1 MNNFTFYNP
10 TKIVFGKGELK
21 QLDSLVPKD
30 ARVLVLY
37 GGGSVK
43 KFGTLDI
50 VLEELKKSNRE
61 IFEFSGIEPNPKFET
76 LMKAVEISRI
86 EKIDFLLA
94 VGGGSVMD
102 GTKFI
107 SIALSATEFIGR
119 EKELVYT
126 GHNGVVLNSAV
137 PIGTVVTLPAT
148 GSEMNNGG
156 VITLGKDKLAI
167 SNPLT
172 FPLFS
177 ILDPTL
183 TYTLP
188 ATQVA
193 NGIID
198 TFIHTI
204 EQYVTYPIQ
213 ATFQDRTSEGILKSM
228 IEIGKDTIDNP
239 TNYDLRANLVWN
251 SSMALNG
258 LIGAGVP
265 QDWSIHL
272 LGHEL
277 TAVFGIDH
285 AKTLAVVLPS
295 LWRVRIEQ
303 KEEKLA
309 QYAQRVW
316 HITEG
321 TTREKALKAIQKTE
335 EFFNSLGVS
344 TKLSDYG
351 VTESQIDEVVEG
363 LIRHKFTAISETGDL
378 TPEIAKAIYLKAL

>member
-10 TKIVFGKGELK
+10 TKIIFGKGELK
-21 QLDSLVPKD
+21 KLDSLVPKN

-43 KFGTLDI
+43 KFGTLDT
-50 VLEELKKSNRE
+50 VLEELKKSKRD

-76 LMKAVEISRI
+76 LMKAVEICRKENI
-86 EKIDFLLA
+86 TFLLA

-102 GTKFI
+102 GTKFV
-107 SIALSATEFIGR
+107 SIAVSATEFVGR
-119 EKELVYT
+119 EKKLVYT
-126 GHNGVVLNSAV
+126 GHNGITLKSAL

-148 GSEMNNGG
+148 GSEMNSGG

-188 ATQVA
+188 STQVA

-204 EQYVTYPIQ
+204 EQYVTYPVH
-213 ATFQDRTSEGILKSM
+213 ATFQDRTSEGILKTM
-228 IEIGKDTIDNP
+228 IEIGKETIDNP

-285 AKTLAVVLPS
+285 AKTLAIVLPS
-295 LWRVRIEQ
+295 LWRVRI
-303 KEEKLA
+303 KEKEAKLA

-335 EFFNSLGVS
+335 EFFNSLGIS

-351 VTESQIDEVVEG
+351 VTEHQINEVVQG
-363 LIRHKFTAISETGDL
+363 LIRHNFTNISETGDL
-378 TPEIAKAIYLKAL
+378 TPEVAKEIYLKSL

>member
-10 TKIVFGKGELK
+10 TKIIFGKGELNK
-21 QLDSLVPKD
+21 LDSLVPKN

-43 KFGTLDI
+43 KFGTLDT
-50 VLEELKKSNRE
+50 VLEELKKSKRD

-76 LMKAVEISRI
+76 LMKAVEICRKENI
-86 EKIDFLLA
+86 TFLLA

-102 GTKFI
+102 GTKFV
-107 SIALSATEFIGR
+107 SIAVSATEFVGR

-126 GHNGVVLNSAV
+126 GHNGITLKSAL

-148 GSEMNNGG
+148 GSEMNSGG

-188 ATQVA
+188 STQVA

-204 EQYVTYPIQ
+204 EQYVTYPVH
-213 ATFQDRTSEGILKSM
+213 ATFQDRTSEGILKTM
-228 IEIGKDTIDNP
+228 IEIGKKTIDNP

-285 AKTLAVVLPS
+285 AKTLAIVLPS
-295 LWRVRIEQ
+295 LWRVRI
-303 KEEKLA
+303 KEKEAKLA

-335 EFFNSLGVS
+335 EFFNSLGIS

-351 VTESQIDEVVEG
+351 VTEHQINEVVQG
-363 LIRHKFTAISETGDL
+363 LIRHKFTNISETGDL
-378 TPEIAKAIYLKAL
+378 TPEIAKEIYLNSL

>member
-10 TKIVFGKGELK
+10 TKIIFGKGELK
-21 QLDSLVPKD
+21 QLDSLVPKNSK
-30 ARVLVLY
+30 VLVLY

-50 VLEELKKSNRE
+50 VFEELKKSQRE
-61 IFEFSGIEPNPKFET
+61 IFEFGGIEPNPKFET
-76 LMKAVEISRI
+76 LMKAVEICRK
-86 EKIDFLLA
+86 EKIEFLLA

-107 SIALSATEFIGR
+107 SIAVSAKEYVGR

-126 GHNGVVLNSAV
+126 GHNGVILNSIL

-148 GSEMNNGG
+148 GSEMNSGG

-172 FPLFS
+172 FPVFS

-188 ATQVA
+188 VTQVA

-198 TFIHTI
+198 TFVHTI
-204 EQYVTYPIQ
+204 EQYLTYPIN

-228 IEIGKDTIDNP
+228 IEIGRETIDNP

-251 SSMALNG
+251 STMALNG

-265 QDWSIHL
+265 QDWSIHI

-285 AKTLAVVLPS
+285 AKTLAVVLPA
-295 LWRVRIEQ
+295 LWKVRIEK

-309 QYAQRVW
+309 QYAKRVW

-321 TTREKALKAIQKTE
+321 TTREKALKAIEKTE
-335 EFFNSLGVS
+335 EFFQSLGIS
-344 TKLSDYG
+344 TKLSDYN
-351 VTESQIDEVVEG
+351 VTEKQLEEVVEG
-363 LIRHKFTAISETGDL
+363 LIRHKFITLSETGDL
-378 TPEIAKAIYLKAL
+378 TPKIAKEIYLKAL

>member
-10 TKIVFGKGELK
+10 TKIIFGKGELK
-21 QLDSLVPKD
+21 QLDDLVPKES
-30 ARVLVLY
+30 RVLVLY

-50 VLEELKKSNRE
+50 VLNELKKSKRE
-61 IFEFSGIEPNPKFET
+61 LFEFGGIEPNPKFET
-76 LMKAVEISRI
+76 LMKAIEICRK

-107 SIALSATEFIGR
+107 SLAVSASDYFGR
-119 EKELVYT
+119 EKDLVYS
-126 GHNGVVLNSAV
+126 GRGVSLKSAL

-148 GSEMNNGG
+148 GSEMNSGG
-156 VITLGKDKLAI
+156 VITLGKDKLSFNNI
-167 SNPLT
+167 LT
-172 FPLFS
+172 FPQFS

-193 NGIID
+193 NGVVD
-198 TFIHTI
+198 TFVHTI
-204 EQYVTYPIQ
+204 EQYLTYPIN

-228 IEIGKDTIDNP
+228 LEIGKKTIDDP

-251 SSMALNG
+251 STMALNG

-265 QDWSIHL
+265 QDWSIHI

-277 TAVFGIDH
+277 TAIFGIDH
-285 AKTLAVVLPS
+285 AKTLAVILPA
-295 LWRVRIEQ
+295 LWKIRIDK

-316 HITEG
+316 HITTG

-335 EFFNSLGVS
+335 EFFQSLGIT

-351 VTESQIDEVVEG
+351 VTENQLDEVIEG
-363 LIRHKFTAISETGDL
+363 LKRHKFTAISETSDL
-378 TPEIAKAIYLKAL
+378 TPDIAKEIYLKSL